1 MKNLKPYIDDCFE
14 YHSYVVSKKNKRKDD
29 PDYKE
34 RLSQLDPEIKK
45 QFEKYAELIAKN
57 SLESIDP
64 SSLNHQEKQDLLL
77 LYRFGSKP
85 LQELLINLTTLEGR
99 KFNTCQMCTIE
110 PVGSFDHILPK
121 KKFPEFSV
129 NPINLLPSCKTCN
142 GKKSD
147 RWLENNERI
156 FFNLYYDL
164 LPDAQ
169 FLKVNFNSYPI
180 PEFSIDKL
188 TLPSDF
194 YRLAQSHY
202 KELNLFQRF
211 RENSSEVIDSIFS
224 NAKSLVP
231 KIGFEEYK
239 NTVIESSDEMRI
251 IYGLNHWK
259 YLLKV
264 AIVSHKEFMNYLN
277 DKV

>member
-1 MKNLKPYIDDCFE
+1 MKNLEPYNDDCFE
-14 YHSYVVSKKNKRKDD
+14 FHAHVVNKKNIRKDD
-29 PDYKE
+29 PDYKG
-34 RLSQLDPEIKK
+34 RLSALDPVIENLFKK
-45 QFEKYAELIAKN
+45 YSDLISTEN
-57 SLESIDP
+57 LESIKPYKLDI
-64 SSLNHQEKQDLLL
+64 QERKDLLL

-85 LQELLINLTTLEGR
+85 LQELLIKLTTLEGR

-121 KKFPEFSV
+121 EKFPEFSV